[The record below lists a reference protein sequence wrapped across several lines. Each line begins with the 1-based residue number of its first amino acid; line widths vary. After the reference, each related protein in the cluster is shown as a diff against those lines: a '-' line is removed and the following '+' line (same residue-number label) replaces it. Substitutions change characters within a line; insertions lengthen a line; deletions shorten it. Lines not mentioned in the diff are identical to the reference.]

1 MQINFVRLQF
11 CNNKMENKK
20 EDVHAQPDDSTVTK
34 ENAEK

>member
-1 MQINFVRLQF
+1 
-11 CNNKMENKK
+11 MENKK